1 MQTVSSSLQSQILHC
16 DNLSLPL
23 RDESVDAALSIA
35 VIHHIATAERR
46 VRALRELSRVL
57 RVGGRVII
65 SVWAMEQRHR
75 KVSQCV
81 CRSKEEGLTGLSKV
95 TMSFY
100 KFKQYDFQ
108 GVTLG
113 VHPGMNNLQYG
124 ASGERLGWVD
134 LDLGSSPSWWAA
146 SVATY
151 CPSRAVEDPKFNS
164 TQRSL

>member
-16 DNLSLPL
+16 DNLSLPF

-100 KFKQYDFQ
+100 IF
-108 GVTLG
+108 
-113 VHPGMNNLQYG
+113 
-124 ASGERLGWVD
+124 RLGNLRSKVPKIFGQICSQTAKKTQ
-134 LDLGSSPSWWAA
+134 LLNGKVTNPHTAISKPE
-146 SVATY
+146 Y
-151 CPSRAVEDPKFNS
+151 VE
-164 TQRSL
+164 